1 MIHFITKYAVYKTWD
16 FLAEMIMNKQNA
28 KSAIY
33 SFLHMIAWS
42 DIRRRLTQ
50 NHQKRKTRKTPGE
63 HRKPETGKIE
73 TLALAEIAYSRI
85 VKFII

>member
-1 MIHFITKYAVYKTWD
+1 
-16 FLAEMIMNKQNA
+16 
-28 KSAIY
+28 
-33 SFLHMIAWS
+33 MIAWS

-73 TLALAEIAYSRI
+73 TLDLAETAYSRI
-85 VKFII
+85 VKFITRNKNQNLFEANYDKR